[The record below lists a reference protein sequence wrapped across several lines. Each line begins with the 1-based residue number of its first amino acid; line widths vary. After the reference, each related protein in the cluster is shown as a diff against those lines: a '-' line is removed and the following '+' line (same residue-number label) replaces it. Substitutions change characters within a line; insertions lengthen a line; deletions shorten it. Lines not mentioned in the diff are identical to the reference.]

1 MSTPVKLTEQE
12 LQKVQE
18 LQNNYATITAQL
30 GQLKI
35 EMILINEQLK
45 RLTDLETTFT
55 QKYLSIQTEE
65 EQFAKSISEKY
76 GDGDINIETGEF
88 LPATQSV

>member
-1 MSTPVKLTEQE
+1 MSTPIKLTEQE
-12 LQKVQE
+12 VQKVQE

-35 EMILINEQLK
+35 EMILVNEQLK
-45 RLTDLETTFT
+45 RLTELENTFT
-55 QKYLSIQTEE
+55 AKYLSIQTDEE
-65 EQFAKSISEKY
+65 TFAKQISEKY

-88 LPATQSV
+88 LPEGQSV

>member
-88 LPATQSV
+88 LPATHSV

>member
-1 MSTPVKLTEQE
+1 MSTPIKLTEQE
-12 LQKVQE
+12 LQQVQK
-18 LQNNYATITAQL
+18 LQENYATITAQL

-35 EMILINEQLK
+35 EMILLNEQLK
-45 RLTDLETTFT
+45 RLTEIETTLT

-88 LPATQSV
+88 LPAGQTV

>member
-1 MSTPVKLTEQE
+1 MSTPIKLTEQE
-12 LQKVQE
+12 VQKVQE

-35 EMILINEQLK
+35 EMILVNEQLK
-45 RLTDLETTFT
+45 RLTELENNFT
-55 QKYLSIQTEE
+55 AKYLSIQTDEE
-65 EQFAKSISEKY
+65 AFAKQIAEKY

-88 LPATQSV
+88 LPATQTV